1 MGPKKKVDK
10 PVEEPVEEV
19 PVGDPLSG
27 TDFFRYVQSP
37 HVTYEGGYD
46 TYTPPPDPALAP
58 VVEVETK
65 KDKKGKKDDKAAKV
79 PKGSKAVDEEPP
91 VSTEPARLVK
101 QGFGTYNDENV
112 YYRGDWEV
120 DMPNGQGSLKY
131 PSGATYEG
139 QLDNGRYQ
147 GNGKYTWP
155 DGSWYD
161 GGWMFNKFHG
171 MGKFF
176 DQSKDKTF
184 EGQYYNGAGPGFYG
198 QS

>member
-1 MGPKKKVDK
+1 MPMIFARRISCAPLTVLHLCK
-10 PVEEPVEEV
+10 PVLHSQ
-19 PVGDPLSG
+19 GDPLSG

-101 QGFGTYNDENV
+101 QV
-112 YYRGDWEV
+112 GDYSWQI
-120 DMPNGQGSLKY
+120 MANW
-131 PSGATYEG
+131 T
-139 QLDNGRYQ
+139 
-147 GNGKYTWP
+147 GK
-155 DGSWYD
+155 S
-161 GGWMFNKFHG
+161 
-171 MGKFF
+171 
-176 DQSKDKTF
+176 
-184 EGQYYNGAGPGFYG
+184 A
-198 QS
+198 